1 VLVAGDWVGPR
12 GHLADAALASGEDAG
27 RLAAA
32 TFDSE
37 LVVHPVLGRAS

>member
-27 RLAAA
+27 RLAALA
-32 TFDSE
+32 LDADRTM
-37 LVVHPVLGRAS
+37 HPVMAS